1 MKHAHYAAQADIAE
15 MTMIRL
21 DPEGSREEMA
31 RPTQAPF
38 RCRLHRLTAGIT
50 ARPETAGRTR
60 QTLWC

>member
-38 RCRLHRLTAGIT
+38 LSRLYRLTAGIT